1 MVEVRQTEEFSGW
14 LHRLRDANA
23 VARIVGRIRRIEMG
37 NPGDTRGVG
46 HGILE
51 MRVDYGPGYRIY
63 YVHRGAQ
70 ILILVW
76 WRQAHATEGYQTGSE
91 AGGDI
96 VMPKTLM
103 PKTLM
108 PKALMPKALMPKTTR
123 FDAADYLD
131 TEERQVAYIAAALES
146 GDADFV
152 RDALGLVAR
161 ARGMGGIA
169 KKAGLNRESLYKALG
184 ETGNPEFGTVM
195 RIVRALGLTLSAH
208 PVASGQTSKRRR
220 VA

>member
-1 MVEVRQTEEFSGW
+1 MT
-14 LHRLRDANA
+14 
-23 VARIVGRIRRIEMG
+23 
-37 NPGDTRGVG
+37 
-46 HGILE
+46 
-51 MRVDYGPGYRIY
+51 
-63 YVHRGAQ
+63 
-70 ILILVW
+70 
-76 WRQAHATEGYQTGSE
+76 
-91 AGGDI
+91 
-96 VMPKTLM
+96 
-103 PKTLM
+103 
-108 PKALMPKALMPKTTR
+108 PKTTR

-195 RIVRALGLTLSAH
+195 RIVGAMGLTLSAH
-208 PVASGQTSKRRR
+208 SVASGRTPKRRR

>member
-14 LHRLRDANA
+14 LHRLRDADA
-23 VARIVGRIRRIEMG
+23 VARIVGRMRRMEMG
-37 NPGDTRGVG
+37 NPGDTRSVG
-46 HGILE
+46 QGILE
-51 MRVDYGPGYRIY
+51 ICASTMGRDTASIMCIAE
-63 YVHRGAQ
+63 HRLRSCCVAA
-70 ILILVW
+70 IS
-76 WRQAHATEGYQTGSE
+76 AHATAGHQTGSE
-91 AGGDI
+91 TGRDI
-96 VMPKTLM
+96 LM
-103 PKTLM
+103 T
-108 PKALMPKALMPKTTR
+108 KTTR

-195 RIVRALGLTLSAH
+195 RIVGALGLTLSAH
-208 PVASGQTSKRRR
+208 PAASGQPSKRRR